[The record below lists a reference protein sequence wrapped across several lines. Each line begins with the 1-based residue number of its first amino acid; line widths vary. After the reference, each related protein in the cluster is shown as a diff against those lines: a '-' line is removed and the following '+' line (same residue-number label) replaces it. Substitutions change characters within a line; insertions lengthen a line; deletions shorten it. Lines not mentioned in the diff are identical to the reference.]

1 MMGVLALGVATAF
14 AGYFALHR
22 TRLRVFL
29 VTNCR
34 ASGGYRTRCGDPKFI
49 PLNNESK

>member
-22 TRLRVFL
+22 ARLRL
-29 VTNCR
+29 SR
-34 ASGGYRTRCGDPKFI
+34 
-49 PLNNESK
+49 NELPRIRRLSDQMRRSEVYPFE